1 MDTFHFYQGSKP
13 LLVSMPHVGLEI
25 PRKIKEK
32 MTDEALALNDTDW
45 FIDRLY
51 NFLVELDVSVISA
64 KYSRYVVDLNRGRD
78 GLSLYPGQRVTGLCP
93 KMTFDDC
100 ALYKDKYEPDVESR
114 TKKYWQPYHDKIN
127 EELSRIKSK
136 FGRAMLWDAH
146 SIKSRI
152 PGLFDGCLPDLNLG
166 TGNGVTASHALVE
179 KLDGIISKS
188 SYSSALNGRFKGG
201 YITRHYG
208 KPKNNIHAV
217 QLEISQ
223 IIYMDESPNIKF
235 QEQRANKLRLI
246 LRALIETMIE

>member
-78 GLSLYPGQRVTGLCP
+78 GLSLYPGQRVTGFCP

-100 ALYKDKYEPDVESR
+100 ALYKDKYEEYPGDSTVKNILLNIFQDDDLCKTR
-114 TKKYWQPYHDKIN
+114 
-127 EELSRIKSK
+127 LSSEIKLHQQK
-136 FGRAMLWDAH
+136 MRGE
-146 SIKSRI
+146 KS
-152 PGLFDGCLPDLNLG
+152 D
-166 TGNGVTASHALVE
+166 
-179 KLDGIISKS
+179 
-188 SYSSALNGRFKGG
+188 Y
-201 YITRHYG
+201 
-208 KPKNNIHAV
+208 
-217 QLEISQ
+217 
-223 IIYMDESPNIKF
+223 
-235 QEQRANKLRLI
+235 NKLF
-246 LRALIETMIE
+246 